1 MARLVMRRK
10 KPLRRKGR
18 LRRKVLRNSRGGTR
32 GLPAVANSGEAFNE
46 GYNSG
51 YNKGYDSGHAE
62 GYRQGRYDG
71 EGRNEWRDG
80 IEGLI
85 DTFIPE
91 YEILPDFS
99 AEQIVAA
106 GVEHLRP
113 HFRHMLTPDELA
125 QRILHALDT
134 RSPFSLVRV
143 GDGEL
148 LTLAQGCVLSVEQV
162 KEQGSFLGYAGV
174 DVPDFEARD
183 RVRDSIRQASVV
195 GIPKLRIRNFQPLA
209 LAVFQAH
216 GIDYG
221 SLTLTDSLIN
231 YYLYQAG
238 HLSRIVGGRRVLIV
252 GMLAGPLADYM
263 RSNGVNVVAAIS
275 PVEGVKDVPRVM
287 AEIAA
292 AHDFDIALVAAGVA
306 AVVLSQRIATELGKV
321 AIDFGHLANS
331 MIKGEAPFK

>member
-1 MARLVMRRK
+1 MSRLVLRK
-10 KPLRRKGR
+10 KKLPFKRKGR
-18 LRRKVLRNSRGGTR
+18 LRRKALRNSRGRTR
-32 GLPAVANSGEAFNE
+32 SLNAGVKAGDSFNE
-46 GYNSG
+46 GYNEG
-51 YNKGYDSGHAE
+51 YNKGYNGGHEE

-80 IEGLI
+80 VDGLI

-91 YEILPDFS
+91 YEILPDFT

-125 QRILHALDT
+125 DRILHALDT
-134 RSPFSLVRV
+134 RSPFSLVRI

-148 LTLAQGCVLSVEQV
+148 LTLAQGSVLSVEQV
-162 KEQGSFLGYAGV
+162 KEQGPFLGYAGV
-174 DVPDFEARD
+174 DVPDFVARD
-183 RVRDSIRQASVV
+183 QVKEAIKQASVV
-195 GIPKLRIRNFQPLA
+195 GIPKLRVRNFQPLA
-209 LAVFQAH
+209 LAVFNAH
-216 GIDYG
+216 GIGYG

-238 HLSRIVGGRRVLIV
+238 HISRIVGGRRVLIA
-252 GMLAGPLADYM
+252 GMLAEPLADYM
-263 RSNGVNVVAAIS
+263 RQNGVNVVAAIS

-287 AEIAA
+287 EEIAA
-292 AHDFDIALVAAGVA
+292 RDFDIALVAAGVA
-306 AVVLSQRIATELGKV
+306 AVLLSVRIAAELGKV